1 MRRPKQMHINNKM
14 KPAHGQTAGAK
25 LNSRVSNVLVTDD
38 LLQAIIWQQNAS
50 ATDELRDFFL

>member
-1 MRRPKQMHINNKM
+1 MHINNKM